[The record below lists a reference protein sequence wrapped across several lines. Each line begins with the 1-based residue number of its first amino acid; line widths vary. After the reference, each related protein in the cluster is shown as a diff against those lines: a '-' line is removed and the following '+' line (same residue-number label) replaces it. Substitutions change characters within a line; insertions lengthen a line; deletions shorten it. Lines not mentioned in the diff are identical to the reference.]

1 MGDFSSF
8 IQQEVS
14 SESLP
19 CILSDLGLLHAFV
32 RRTLLNRCTSSI
44 SPSEADQI
52 SFQKSFFKANNI
64 TNKASLEL
72 WLSRNNIRESEM
84 SVHLYRSLKLEIFK
98 NDTFG
103 SQVASYFLK
112 HKSSFDFCYFSL
124 LRTDRRESINELY
137 LRLTEDG
144 DTFSSLAT
152 EFSLGSESQ
161 SNGYIGPRP
170 FSEIHPEFAERLRI
184 STPGQLWSPF
194 KVNSYWCI
202 IRLERIINSTLDKQT
217 SSKILNK
224 LFESWITSEVESTIT
239 SFGLIHLSNSSMP
252 NNVTPSQDLNFS

>member
-1 MGDFSSF
+1 MSDFSSF
-8 IQQEVS
+8 IQQEVT

-32 RRTLLNRCTSSI
+32 RRILLNRCTSNI
-44 SPSEADQI
+44 SPSEEEQVA
-52 SFQKSFFKANNI
+52 FQKSFFKANNI
-64 TNKASLEL
+64 TNKDSLDF
-72 WLSRNNIRESEM
+72 WLSKNNIQESEM

-98 NDTFG
+98 NETFG
-103 SQVASYFLK
+103 SQVQSYFLK
-112 HKSSFDFCYFSL
+112 NKSSFDFCYFSL

-184 STPGQLWSPF
+184 SSPGQLWSPF
-194 KVNSYWCI
+194 QVNSYWCI
-202 IRLERIINSTLDKQT
+202 IRLERIISSSLDKQT

-224 LFESWITSEVESTIT
+224 LFESWISSEVETTIS
-239 SFGLIHLSNSSMP
+239 SFGLLHLTNSSSFTKFSPSHEP
-252 NNVTPSQDLNFS
+252 NLS